1 MWGRMGSVCACVC
14 SYVQCCV
21 IRGGMWACACV
32 RVCVR
37 VCVFLSLLSFCSLAL
52 SLSTPP
58 SLQDIYLALSCS
70 RALVLSSCNIVFLSS
85 LLVVSFSSPT
95 FRLYRRVQWTSLVAP
110 HTTTSGRVGLPPD
123 HSQCSASSLLTSWGL
138 KLSREVGWTLTT
150 AQLLPTWATSTRLQI
165 QRLRTCLLQLRRLN
179 LT

>member
-1 MWGRMGSVCACVC
+1 MRVFVRTMLCNT
-14 SYVQCCV
+14 
-21 IRGGMWACACV
+21 RGNVG
-32 RVCVR
+32 VCVR
-37 VCVFLSLLSFCSLAL
+37 ARARARVRVSLSSLFLLARSL

-123 HSQCSASSLLTSWGL
+123 HSQCSASSLLTNSER
-138 KLSREVGWTLTT
+138 KFSREVGWTLIT